1 MINHYKIDLG
11 TDGVIVNCQSEEEI
25 LADKLVAFVGRDKIK
40 PRDLWDTALLKQRCD
55 LDEAWAYVGGKL
67 EERSIPEEVFFHEY
81 RSRIQKMKEDPAV
94 QKGFEQQMTRFLP
107 LQVYQRTILKDGF
120 WESLVN
126 TQTMLLD
133 RGKALIQNTGRADQ
147 WEF

>member
-1 MINHYKIDLG
+1 LINHYKIDLG

-40 PRDLWDTALLKQRCD
+40 PR
-55 LDEAWAYVGGKL
+55 
-67 EERSIPEEVFFHEY
+67 
-81 RSRIQKMKEDPAV
+81 
-94 QKGFEQQMTRFLP
+94 FLP

-126 TQTMLLD
+126 TQTMLLA